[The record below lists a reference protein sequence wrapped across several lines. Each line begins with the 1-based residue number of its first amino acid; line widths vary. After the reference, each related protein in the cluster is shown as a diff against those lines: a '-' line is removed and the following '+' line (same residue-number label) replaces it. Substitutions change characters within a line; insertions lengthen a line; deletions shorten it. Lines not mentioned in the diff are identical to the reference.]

1 LASERG
7 ASVRVSPWCGS
18 KEARAPNPEIRH
30 ADRGLHFL
38 YDEGAVAMAVMIGI
52 DPHKGS
58 HTAVALDE
66 REARLGE
73 VRVRSGA
80 NQLAQLLGWAAPF
93 AERTWAI
100 EGAGGLG
107 YLLAQQLVAAG
118 ERVVDVQPKSL
129 SSCLCKGWVRVVRGG
144 VGCGRGRRGRVVR
157 VLVSSSW

>member
-1 LASERG
+1 MG
-7 ASVRVSPWCGS
+7 
-18 KEARAPNPEIRH
+18 
-30 ADRGLHFL
+30 
-38 YDEGAVAMAVMIGI
+38 VMIGI

-73 VRVRSGA
+73 VRVRSGV

-118 ERVVDVQPKSL
+118 ERVVDVQPKLAARVRLLATGASNKNDPNDARSVAVAAL
-129 SSCLCKGWVRVVRGG
+129 RSSVAEVRREDHAAVMSPRPVPPAQPGRLPTARGTVRSRP
-144 VGCGRGRRGRVVR
+144 GRHRR
-157 VLVSSSW
+157 